1 MEKIE
6 IGDGQTYIFSVG
18 GTAELHS
25 GVIYEVKD
33 CDAEY
38 PINKHSIVELPPSF
52 AVPTTSLIPDVLN
65 TLAISCAATVEGV
78 ASTPIYLN
86 SVSSGWTIDQEA
98 KPPWTSTFGSHKNN
112 LTTDISTPISNTF
125 TFSSNSRVKAAAL
138 VLLSPDVAASSS
150 SSSSS

>member
-1 MEKIE
+1 VEKIE

-65 TLAISCAATVEGV
+65 TLASFDNIGAKASWILIATM
-78 ASTPIYLN
+78 
-86 SVSSGWTIDQEA
+86 SGRHI
-98 KPPWTSTFGSHKNN
+98 FSH
-112 LTTDISTPISNTF
+112 
-125 TFSSNSRVKAAAL
+125 SRPRLFPAL
-138 VLLSPDVAASSS
+138 
-150 SSSSS
+150 